1 MKNRLHLLTISVIMI
16 VLAACG
22 SNQDQKESGVQAG
35 QMEPEYGAMEGTDSE
50 TAENGETAFS
60 AEPVY
65 EADIL
70 RYSEPSGTFSFRKDV
85 EKTQTD
91 YAAYYFESFISEKER
106 RACIAAT
113 ERMLSGIRTTV
124 PEIEIVVL
132 SPESYDGILIS
143 GNRLYTP
150 VQAWDSADYL
160 AKVLLAGY
168 GEWSNYGLAYGYA
181 DYLYGKAGVGEVGIS
196 HNNRERA
203 SDDGSEMPDDREEA
217 LSDIEPVSDDRESHG
232 FLPTSASEVYD
243 LTLLCFDER
252 FVAAQDVEAAKNNA
266 CLFVEEYLSSHSE
279 EELLELLSASGTAE
293 GLERVN
299 GVLEEFYVE
308 NGVDCTLT
316 RIRYQYGGVTF
327 DYAVACEYA
336 RFYIDK
342 DWQEQYWEANP
353 MITENFLH
361 ENYGEVRQ
369 FFECNAKQMGQ
380 YQEFFD
386 FAKYHNELIIFFTNK
401 WNNPSK
407 YNGIYYPDS
416 HTIYLRAVMS
426 LMHEY
431 IHSVTYGNIDWR
443 WLWKREGCARYFSYK
458 YDAYYCEFYE
468 GLLKYYGDDEHAQE
482 VFDSLGSYLGRMPD
496 ARTDMQAIVDISV
509 YIWGATDPDMSYDA
523 ASSFIG
529 YLVDQYG
536 EREVIQYICS
546 DNLYNEEWGKSYEE
560 LVQDWNEYLEEN
572 YSWYERK

>member
-1 MKNRLHLLTISVIMI
+1 MKKRIRLLTVGVMMA

-22 SNQDQKESGVQAG
+22 SNQGQKESGVQAG
-35 QMEPEYGAMEGTDSE
+35 RMEPEYGAVQGTDSE

-85 EKTQTD
+85 EKTQTN
-91 YAAYYFESFISEKER
+91 YVVYYFESSVPEQER

-113 ERMLSGIRTTV
+113 DRALSCIGTAA

-150 VQAWDSADYL
+150 VQAWDSVDYL

-181 DYLYGKAGVGEVGIS
+181 DYLHRKAG
-196 HNNRERA
+196 
-203 SDDGSEMPDDREEA
+203 
-217 LSDIEPVSDDRESHG
+217 LSDAEAEPDGVKNHS
-232 FLPTSASEVYD
+232 FVPASVPEVYD

-252 FVAAQDVEAAKNNA
+252 FVSAQDVEAAKNNA

-279 EELLELLSASGTAE
+279 EDFQELLSASGTAE

-299 GVLEEFYVE
+299 GVLEEFYEE

-327 DYAVACEYA
+327 DYAAACEYA

-361 ENYGEVRQ
+361 EDYNAVKA
-369 FFECNAKQMGQ
+369 FFEYSERQMRQ
-380 YQEFFD
+380 YQELFGFD
-386 FAKYHNELIIFFTNK
+386 NYNNDLSVFISNTAGPPLISFYQQAT
-401 WNNPSK
+401 
-407 YNGIYYPDS
+407 
-416 HTIYLRAVMS
+416 HTIYIIS
-426 LMHEY
+426 LTHLAHEY
-431 IHSVTYGNIDWR
+431 IHSVMFGHCDWNSQ
-443 WLWKREGCARYFSYK
+443 WKTEGFARYFSYK
-458 YDAYYCEFYE
+458 YDDY
-468 GLLKYYGDDEHAQE
+468 
-482 VFDSLGSYLGRMPD
+482 
-496 ARTDMQAIVDISV
+496 
-509 YIWGATDPDMSYDA
+509 SYDYLNSGYNESKEEYIQKYLDFIDRDIDVRKDFRDLENIIVQVKGYTSPDLITTHYIPG
-523 ASSFIG
+523 SSFVG
-529 YLVDQYG
+529 FLVDRYG
-536 EREVIQYICS
+536 EQAVIKYTCS
-546 DNLYNEEWGKSYEE
+546 DNEYNAEWDKSYEE
-560 LVQDWNEYLEEN
+560 LVQEWNAYIEERYSEY
-572 YSWYERK
+572 SRK